1 MMSCSP
7 ASRLAARRIGFV
19 LTKIFSKYI
28 VSPVD
33 EPDITGTMKPHPPH
47 RSSRMTDE
55 EFKEA
60 HAILMQSVGLANKHG
75 ETLLDEAQ
83 GRTAV
88 ASTAAAIMLSSYCA
102 AAGMSMHDAI
112 GLFMF
117 IHKETIK
124 MMKEDEK

>member
-1 MMSCSP
+1 
-7 ASRLAARRIGFV
+7 
-19 LTKIFSKYI
+19 
-28 VSPVD
+28 
-33 EPDITGTMKPHPPH
+33 
-47 RSSRMTDE
+47 MTDE